1 MTSATMTS
9 AEPVLNDVLIAL
21 HRSLLQYTHEAWPWT
36 TSHSSAT
43 RDAIA
48 TLAAEQHETVER
60 LTGLLNDRGY
70 PVSFSTYPDF
80 SRFNY
85 VSIEFLLKQLV
96 KNQEQV
102 VARCEAAARELADE
116 PEDGGLVHTI
126 SVAETDRLRRLRELA
141 GKKP

>member
-1 MTSATMTS
+1 MTLATMTS

-36 TSHSSAT
+36 TAHSSAT

-48 TLAAEQHETVER
+48 AVATEQRETVDR
-60 LTGLLNDRGY
+60 LTELLRDRGY

-102 VARCEAAARELADE
+102 VSLCESAARELADE
-116 PEDGGLVHTI
+116 PEDGGLVHAI
-126 SVAETDRLRRLRELA
+126 AVAETDRLRRLRDLA
-141 GKKP
+141 AKKL

>member
-1 MTSATMTS
+1 MTF

-36 TSHSSAT
+36 TARSSAT

-48 TLAAEQHETVER
+48 TIATEQHETVDR
-60 LTGLLNDRGY
+60 LTELLRDRGY

-85 VSIEFLLKQLV
+85 VSVEFLLKQLV

-102 VARCEAAARELADE
+102 AARCEAAARELADE

-126 SVAETDRLRRLRELA
+126 AVAETDRLRRLRELVA
-141 GKKP
+141 KKA